1 VLIALAAQQRPAR
14 WVMVGTL
21 VLQSVLAAGLA
32 ASDRWVPL
40 INEPELPTLPAELL
54 AGGLLSRAAACF
66 GLALLAG
73 VLLWWAQTP
82 WRRGWLLAQQLAVV
96 AFAVTALHPLVAL
109 GDRLRQ
115 APLRRLAAA
124 AMDQRRSGEP
134 LAMVGILKPSLHFYA
149 DQVVIY
155 EGVQANGPLNLND
168 RLLNE
173 RRAGQQPSPAAADT
187 TVLVVI
193 DQRTAQLPHWRGLV
207 HKPLAQDGLFSLWRV
222 PRQALDQWAQRLRAA
237 GVPPPDWQQP
247 RPERY

>member
-1 VLIALAAQQRPAR
+1 
-14 WVMVGTL
+14 
-21 VLQSVLAAGLA
+21 
-32 ASDRWVPL
+32 
-40 INEPELPTLPAELL
+40 
-54 AGGLLSRAAACF
+54 
-66 GLALLAG
+66 LAG

-96 AFAVTALHPLVAL
+96 AFAVTALQPLVAL

>member
-1 VLIALAAQQRPAR
+1 
-14 WVMVGTL
+14 
-21 VLQSVLAAGLA
+21 
-32 ASDRWVPL
+32 
-40 INEPELPTLPAELL
+40 
-54 AGGLLSRAAACF
+54 
-66 GLALLAG
+66 
-73 VLLWWAQTP
+73 
-82 WRRGWLLAQQLAVV
+82 LLAQQLAVV
-96 AFAVTALHPLVAL
+96 AFAVTALQPLVAL

-115 APLRRLAAA
+115 APLRRLAAVA
-124 AMDQRRSGEP
+124 LQQRRSGEP

-168 RLLNE
+168 RLLHE
-173 RRAGQQPSPAAADT
+173 RRAGQQPSPAADN

-193 DQRTAQLPHWRGLV
+193 DQRTAQRPHWRSLA
-207 HKPLAQDGLFSLWRV
+207 HQPLAQDGLFSLWRV